1 MRDRMGKGGGDE
13 ATASTGLNVLAPSLH
28 ILQDPQGTPRRS
40 TRVFTVCWSF
50 PASSQ
55 HIEDGPGAHPG
66 RPTRAKKAAK
76 SGPVFITD
84 RGTPAH
90 VLLSIEDYRRLTGQG
105 RSLVEALSLPGL
117 ADIDFG
123 PPRARIAV
131 PPPDLA

>member
-1 MRDRMGKGGGDE
+1 MIITTVTSRE
-13 ATASTGLNVLAPSLH
+13 LN
-28 ILQDPQGTPRRS
+28 QDIG
-40 TRVFTVCWSF
+40 
-50 PASSQ
+50 
-55 HIEDGPGAHPG
+55 
-66 RPTRAKKAAK
+66 RAKKAAK

-117 ADIDFG
+117 ADIASD
-123 PPRARIAV
+123 PPHARIAV